1 MAPPLPIATPMI
13 QNASSMDR
21 PVATPGRLTRPRLL
35 ALIAIGLFVVAGAIA
50 FPAIRRWSRADRAVD
65 ATTLSIGTV
74 TRGDLR
80 RDVSVQGRVVA
91 ALHPTL
97 VAPAA
102 GVVSLKTNAGAVVK
116 KGDVL
121 AVVDSPE
128 LRSALQQ
135 ANALLLSAQADAERQ
150 KIVSRQ
156 ADTCVAQQA
165 DLART
170 KLDAAKRAL
179 VRAETLHKEGLLN
192 RGDFEKAQD
201 DVHVA
206 ELELEQAV
214 REVSL
219 SQETGGFDVRTR
231 ALQASRQEAATAE
244 LQKKFEDLTIR
255 APFDGMIASL
265 NVNDRDSVTANQAI
279 LNIVNLSSLE
289 FELTIPEEY
298 ASDSKIGT
306 PVTIAFGVEEKP
318 GHITAISPEVVGNQ
332 ATARAVPYGG
342 GPGGMKPSQRLATR
356 LLFESKHD
364 VLKAPRGAWL
374 ESGGGRSAWVVDGK
388 SANKRDI
395 VTGAASVSEVEIISG
410 LHEGERI
417 VTSDTSSFGG
427 ARTVILQ

>member
-1 MAPPLPIATPMI
+1 MI

-21 PVATPGRLTRPRLL
+21 PVATPGRLTRGRILG
-35 ALIAIGLFVVAGAIA
+35 LIAIGLFLIAGAIS

-97 VAPAA
+97 IAPAA
-102 GVVSLKTNAGAVVK
+102 GSVSLRTNAGAVVK

-121 AVVDSPE
+121 AVIDSPE

-135 ANALLLSAQADAERQ
+135 ANAQHLSAQADAERQ
-150 KIVSRQ
+150 KIVARQ
-156 ADTCVAQQA
+156 SDTRVAQQA

-170 KLDAAKRAL
+170 KLEAAKRAL

-192 RGDFEKAQD
+192 RGDYEKAQD

-219 SQETGGFDVRTR
+219 SKETGGFDVRTR

-289 FELTIPEEY
+289 LELTIPEEY
-298 ASDSKIGT
+298 ANDSRIGT
-306 PVTIAFGVEEKP
+306 PVTIAFGAEEKP
-318 GHITAISPEVVGNQ
+318 GHITAISPEVVANQ
-332 ATARAVPYGG
+332 VTARAVPDGG
-342 GPGGMKPSQRLATR
+342 WPAGMKQSQRLTTR
-356 LLFESKHD
+356 LVFESKHD
-364 VLKAPRGAWL
+364 VVKVPRGAWL

-388 SANKRDI
+388 TATKRD
-395 VTGAASVSEVEIISG
+395 VTVGAASVGEVEIVSG
-410 LHEGERI
+410 LREGERI
-417 VTSDTSSFGG
+417 VTSDTSSFGN
-427 ARTVILQ
+427 AKTLILQ

>member
-1 MAPPLPIATPMI
+1 MI

-21 PVATPGRLTRPRLL
+21 PVATPGRLTRGRILG
-35 ALIAIGLFVVAGAIA
+35 LIAIGLFLIAGAIS

-97 VAPAA
+97 IAPAA
-102 GVVSLKTNAGAVVK
+102 GSVSLRTNAGAVVK

-135 ANALLLSAQADAERQ
+135 ANAQLLSAQADAERQ

-156 ADTCVAQQA
+156 ADTRVAQQA

-179 VRAETLHKEGLLN
+179 VRADTLHKEGLLN
-192 RGDFEKAQD
+192 HGDFEKAQD

-219 SQETGGFDVRTR
+219 SKETGGFDVRTR

-265 NVNDRDSVTANQAI
+265 NVNDRDAVTANQAI

-289 FELTIPEEY
+289 LELTIPEEY
-298 ASDSKIGT
+298 ASDTSIGT
-306 PVTIAFGVEEKP
+306 PVTIAFGAEEKP

-332 ATARAVPYGG
+332 VTARAVPDGG
-342 GPGGMKPSQRLATR
+342 WPAGMKQSQRLTTR
-356 LLFESKHD
+356 LVFESKHD
-364 VLKAPRGAWL
+364 VVKVPRGAWL
-374 ESGGGRSAWVVDGK
+374 ESGGGRSVWVVDGK
-388 SANKRDI
+388 TATKRD
-395 VTGAASVSEVEIISG
+395 VAVGAASVSEVEIVSG
-410 LHEGERI
+410 LQVGERI
-417 VTSDTSSFGG
+417 VTSDTSSFGN
-427 ARTVILQ
+427 AKSVILQ

>member
-1 MAPPLPIATPMI
+1 MI
-13 QNASSMDR
+13 ENASSMDR
-21 PVATPGRLTRPRLL
+21 PVATPGGLTRPRLIAL
-35 ALIAIGLFVVAGAIA
+35 ASVALLLLLGAIA

-65 ATTLSIGTV
+65 ATTISIGTV

-102 GVVSLKTNAGAVVK
+102 GFVTLRTNAGAVVK

-121 AVVDSPE
+121 AVIDSPE

-135 ANALLLSAQADAERQ
+135 ADASLLSAQADAERQ
-150 KIVSRQ
+150 KIVARQ
-156 ADTCVAQQA
+156 ADTRVAQQA

-170 KLDAAKRAL
+170 KLSAAKRAL
-179 VRAETLHKEGLLN
+179 ERAETLHKEGLIN
-192 RGDFEKAQD
+192 KGDYEKAQD

-219 SQETGGFDVRTR
+219 SKETGGFDVRTR
-231 ALQASRQEAATAE
+231 ALQANRQQAATAE
-244 LQKKFEDLTIR
+244 LQKRFEDLTIR

-289 FELTIPEEY
+289 LELMIPEEY
-298 ASDSKIGT
+298 ANDSKIGT
-306 PVTIAFGVEEKP
+306 PVTIAYGAEEKP

-332 ATARAVPYGG
+332 VTARAVPDGG
-342 GPGGMKPSQRLATR
+342 WPEGMKQNQRLTTR
-356 LLFESKHD
+356 LVFESKHD
-364 VLKAPRGAWL
+364 VVKVPRGAWL
-374 ESGGGRSAWVVDGK
+374 ESGGGKSVYVVDGK
-388 SANKRDI
+388 TATKREI
-395 VTGAASVSEVEIISG
+395 NVGAASVSEVEIVSG
-410 LHEGERI
+410 LQVGERI
-417 VTSDTSSFGG
+417 VTSDTSSFGN
-427 ARTVILQ
+427 ARSVILQ

>member
-1 MAPPLPIATPMI
+1 MI

-97 VAPAA
+97 IAPAA
-102 GVVSLKTNAGAVVK
+102 GSVSLRTNAGAVVK

-121 AVVDSPE
+121 AVIDSPE

-135 ANALLLSAQADAERQ
+135 ASAQLLSLQADAERQ
-150 KIVSRQ
+150 KILSRQ
-156 ADTCVAQQA
+156 ADARAKQLA

-170 KLDAAKRAL
+170 RLDASKRAL
-179 VRAETLHKEGLLN
+179 RRAETLLKEGLLN
-192 RGDFEKAQD
+192 RGDYEKAQD

-206 ELELEQAV
+206 ELELEQAT
-214 REVSL
+214 REIGS

-231 ALQASRQEAATAE
+231 ALQANRQQAATAE

-255 APFDGMIASL
+255 APFDGMIASV
-265 NVNDRDSVTANQAI
+265 NVNDRDTVAANQAI

-289 FELTIPEEY
+289 LELTIPEEY
-298 ASDSKIGT
+298 ANDSKIGT
-306 PVTIAFGVEEKP
+306 PVTMAFGAEEKP

-332 ATARAVPYGG
+332 VTARAVPDGG
-342 GPGGMKPSQRLATR
+342 WPEGMKQSQRLTTR
-356 LLFESKHD
+356 LVFESKHD
-364 VLKAPRGAWL
+364 VIKVPRGAWL
-374 ESGGGRSAWVVDGK
+374 ESGGGRSVWVVDGK
-388 SANKRDI
+388 TATKRDI
-395 VTGAASVSEVEIISG
+395 AVGAASVSEVEILSG
-410 LHEGERI
+410 LQVGERV
-417 VTSDTSSFGG
+417 VTSDTSSFGN
-427 ARTVILQ
+427 ARSVILQ

>member
-1 MAPPLPIATPMI
+1 MI
-13 QNASSMDR
+13 ENASSMDR
-21 PVATPGRLTRPRLL
+21 PVAGPGRLTRARLVALAAL
-35 ALIAIGLFVVAGAIA
+35 ALLLLLGAIA
-50 FPAIRRWSRADRAVD
+50 FPAVRRWSRAGRAVD
-65 ATTLSIGTV
+65 ATTIAIGTV

-102 GVVSLKTNAGAVVK
+102 GFVSLRTNAGAVVK

-135 ANALLLSAQADAERQ
+135 ANAQLLSAQADAERQ

-156 ADTCVAQQA
+156 ADTRVAQQA

-179 VRAETLHKEGLLN
+179 ARADTLHKEGLLN
-192 RGDFEKAQD
+192 HGDFEKAQD

-219 SQETGGFDVRTR
+219 SKETGGFDVRTR

-279 LNIVNLSSLE
+279 LNIVNLSS
-289 FELTIPEEY
+289 PEC
-298 ASDSKIGT
+298 
-306 PVTIAFGVEEKP
+306 
-318 GHITAISPEVVGNQ
+318 VGNQ
-332 ATARAVPYGG
+332 VTARAVPDGG
-342 GPGGMKPSQRLATR
+342 WPAGMKQSQRLTTR
-356 LLFESKHD
+356 LVFESKHD

-374 ESGGGRSAWVVDGK
+374 GSGGGRSAWVVDGK
-388 SANKRDI
+388 IANKRDI

-427 ARTVILQ
+427 AAPLILKLGGQP

>member
-1 MAPPLPIATPMI
+1 MI
-13 QNASSMDR
+13 ENASSMDR
-21 PVATPGRLTRPRLL
+21 PVAGPGRLTRARLVALAAL
-35 ALIAIGLFVVAGAIA
+35 ALLLLLGAIA
-50 FPAIRRWSRADRAVD
+50 FPAVRRWSRADRAVD
-65 ATTLSIGTV
+65 ATTIAIGPVPRGDLDRAVDATTIAIGTV
-74 TRGDLR
+74 TRGDFR

-102 GVVSLKTNAGAVVK
+102 GFVSLRTNAGAVVK

-135 ANALLLSAQADAERQ
+135 ATAQLLSAQADAERQ
-150 KIVSRQ
+150 KIVARQ
-156 ADTCVAQQA
+156 ADTRVAQQA

-179 VRAETLHKEGLLN
+179 VRADTLHKEGLLN

-332 ATARAVPYGG
+332 VTARAVPDGG
-342 GPGGMKPSQRLATR
+342 WPTT
-356 LLFESKHD
+356 
-364 VLKAPRGAWL
+364 
-374 ESGGGRSAWVVDGK
+374 SGEMAVM
-388 SANKRDI
+388 
-395 VTGAASVSEVEIISG
+395 
-410 LHEGERI
+410 
-417 VTSDTSSFGG
+417 
-427 ARTVILQ
+427 

>member
-1 MAPPLPIATPMI
+1 MI

-21 PVATPGRLTRPRLL
+21 PVAAPGRLTRARLVALAAL
-35 ALIAIGLFVVAGAIA
+35 ALLLLLGAIA
-50 FPAIRRWSRADRAVD
+50 FPAVRRWSRADRAVD
-65 ATTLSIGTV
+65 ATTIAIGTV

-102 GVVSLKTNAGAVVK
+102 GFVSLRTNAGAVVK

-135 ANALLLSAQADAERQ
+135 ANAQLLSAQADAERQ

-156 ADTCVAQQA
+156 ADTRVAQQA

-219 SQETGGFDVRTR
+219 SKETGGFDVRTR

-289 FELTIPEEY
+289 LELTIPEEY

-306 PVTIAFGVEEKP
+306 PVTIAFGAEEKP

-332 ATARAVPYGG
+332 VTARAAPDGG
-342 GPGGMKPSQRLATR
+342 WPAGMKQSQRLTTR
-356 LLFESKHD
+356 LVFESKHN
-364 VLKAPRGAWL
+364 VVKAPRGAWL

-417 VTSDTSSFGG
+417 VTSDTTAFAN

>member
-1 MAPPLPIATPMI
+1 MI
-13 QNASSMDR
+13 ENASSMDR
-21 PVATPGRLTRPRLL
+21 PVAAPGRLTRAR
-35 ALIAIGLFVVAGAIA
+35 VVALAAVALLLILGAAA

-65 ATTLSIGTV
+65 ATTISIGTV

-102 GVVSLKTNAGAVVK
+102 GFVSLKTNAGAVVK

-135 ANALLLSAQADAERQ
+135 ANAQFLSLQADAERQ

-156 ADTCVAQQA
+156 ADTRVAQQVE
-165 DLART
+165 LART
-170 KLDAAKRAL
+170 KLSAAKRAL
-179 VRAETLHKEGLLN
+179 IRAETLHKEGLLN
-192 RGDFEKAQD
+192 RGDYEKAQD

-206 ELELEQAV
+206 ELELAQAE

-219 SQETGGFDVRTR
+219 SKETGGFDVRTR
-231 ALQASRQEAATAE
+231 DLQANRQQAATAE

-255 APFDGMIASL
+255 APFDGMIASV
-265 NVNDRDSVTANQAI
+265 NVNERDAVIANQPI

-289 FELTIPEEY
+289 LELTIPEEY
-298 ASDSKIGT
+298 ANDSRIGT
-306 PVTIAFGVEEKP
+306 PVTIAFGAEEKP
-318 GHITAISPEVVGNQ
+318 GHITAISPEVVANQ
-332 ATARAVPYGG
+332 VTARAVPDGG
-342 GPGGMKPSQRLATR
+342 WPAGMKQSQRLTTR
-356 LLFESKHD
+356 LVFESKHD
-364 VLKAPRGAWL
+364 VVKVPRGAWL

-388 SANKRDI
+388 TATKRD
-395 VTGAASVSEVEIISG
+395 VTVGAASVGEVEIVSG
-410 LHEGERI
+410 LREGERI
-417 VTSDTSSFGG
+417 VTSDTSSFGN
-427 ARTVILQ
+427 AKTLILQ